1 MKIDKRNGTC
11 MYNDEAHVY
20 WDSEDDSKYISV
32 TTLIHKYCQEFDEAF
47 WSAYKALEA
56 LTDPAAFKPIKSVM
70 IKLKKFNIKFL
81 ELLGVNE
88 SDFNNKRAEIIQQWE
103 DNKNK
108 ACERGTAIHLG
119 KELEYYK
126 APEHHVK
133 FFGLGGNFKCEKD
146 HYEMNLDKGIY
157 PEYLVAKKTN
167 DGKLKIAGQIDL
179 LIKDGNDIYII
190 DYKGLPLDTPV
201 MTTNGFKLLKDI
213 TKKDIIFDKDG
224 NTTNI
229 LNISEIHNNPCY
241 KINFDNSESIV
252 ADHEHRWLIS
262 FRNNDKSFREKIM
275 TTEEI
280 KEYVD
285 GIKGNRVAYNI
296 PRIIN
301 AKPINTLDRK
311 LPIDPYVLGAW
322 LGDGSK
328 ACGVITNVNKDFW
341 SEISKRGYE
350 YSENLSRED
359 KAEMRTVYGLR
370 TELRKLNLLN
380 NKHIPDIYLTA
391 SYSQRLDLLRGLMDT
406 DGYYNE
412 TRRRSVMA
420 TGQEWQ
426 ANDTAKL
433 VSTLGWKPTILKCKK
448 TCNGSNF
455 DGWDVCF
462 TTDVN
467 PFLIRNQNIDFTK
480 VKDNSSYRNIESVE
494 IVETVETK
502 CLEVDS
508 PSHTF
513 LAGYTMIPTHNTN
526 KKLDKQSYF
535 NPSTKKHEMMKYPL
549 NNVMDCNMMHY
560 TLQLSLYA
568 YLLQIINP
576 EFNVKQLMI
585 IHYDHDG
592 NETHHELEYKKKEI
606 QLMLKH
612 YKKTMVLE
620 KRKENR
626 KPIEY

>member
-1 MKIDKRNGTC
+1 MKIDKQNGTC
-11 MYNDEAHVY
+11 MYNDKEHVY
-20 WDSEDDSKYISV
+20 WDSEDNTKYISV

-81 ELLGVNE
+81 ELLGVDE

-133 FFGLGGNFKCEKD
+133 FFGLGGSFKCEKD

-190 DYKGLPLDTPV
+190 DYK
-201 MTTNGFKLLKDI
+201 
-213 TKKDIIFDKDG
+213 
-224 NTTNI
+224 
-229 LNISEIHNNPCY
+229 
-241 KINFDNSESIV
+241 
-252 ADHEHRWLIS
+252 
-262 FRNNDKSFREKIM
+262 
-275 TTEEI
+275 
-280 KEYVD
+280 
-285 GIKGNRVAYNI
+285 
-296 PRIIN
+296 
-301 AKPINTLDRK
+301 
-311 LPIDPYVLGAW
+311 
-322 LGDGSK
+322 
-328 ACGVITNVNKDFW
+328 
-341 SEISKRGYE
+341 
-350 YSENLSRED
+350 
-359 KAEMRTVYGLR
+359 
-370 TELRKLNLLN
+370 
-380 NKHIPDIYLTA
+380 
-391 SYSQRLDLLRGLMDT
+391 
-406 DGYYNE
+406 
-412 TRRRSVMA
+412 
-420 TGQEWQ
+420 
-426 ANDTAKL
+426 
-433 VSTLGWKPTILKCKK
+433 
-448 TCNGSNF
+448 
-455 DGWDVCF
+455 
-462 TTDVN
+462 
-467 PFLIRNQNIDFTK
+467 
-480 VKDNSSYRNIESVE
+480 
-494 IVETVETK
+494 
-502 CLEVDS
+502 
-508 PSHTF
+508 
-513 LAGYTMIPTHNTN
+513 TN